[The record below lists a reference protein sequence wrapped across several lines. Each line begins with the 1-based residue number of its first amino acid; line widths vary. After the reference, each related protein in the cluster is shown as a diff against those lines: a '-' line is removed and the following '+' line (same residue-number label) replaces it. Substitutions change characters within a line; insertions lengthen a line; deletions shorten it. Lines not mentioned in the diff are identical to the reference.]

1 MEIHRPTPFH
11 GGREFAKEVGI
22 IVLGVLIALGA
33 EQTVQALH
41 HRDEVRHG
49 EEALRDNFAR
59 FVQYKVE
66 LDQEAPCMAAR
77 AAQIRAIID
86 RAAVDR
92 RLPAVGPIPQ
102 PYARPWQIDT
112 WDAMVSSTAATYVP
126 HQREILYSRIA
137 VSAVDLYQDATAEWA
152 EWGALTSLSGP
163 ARGFSDV
170 EQAKARDTLAR
181 AVQEAALVHFIAD
194 NTVQRIVSTGLL
206 DRADLDAAIQSGRGH
221 TERVAEMCRPIAV
234 GGR

>member
-1 MEIHRPTPFH
+1 MEIHRLKPVHDWRDFI
-11 GGREFAKEVGI
+11 KEVGI
-22 IVLGVLIALGA
+22 IVLGVLIALAA
-33 EQTVQALH
+33 EQTAQVLH

-77 AAQIRAIID
+77 AAEIRALID
-86 RAAVDR
+86 RAAADH

-112 WDAMVSSTAATYVP
+112 WDAMVASQAATYVP
-126 HQREILYSRIA
+126 HEREVLYSRVA

-152 EWGALTSLSGP
+152 QWGALTSLSGP
-163 ARGFSDV
+163 ARGFSDA

-181 AVQEAALVHFIAD
+181 AVQEAALVRFIAD
-194 NTVQRIVSTGLL
+194 HTVERILGTGLL
-206 DRADLDAAIQSGRGH
+206 DRATLDDATNRGRH
-221 TERVAEMCRPIAV
+221 TDHSAVMCRPITI
-234 GGR
+234 G